1 MDYIKSIRTKVGS
14 EMIILNFTGA
24 IVINEEG
31 QILLQR
37 RRDKNAWGFPGG
49 AMELGESA
57 EETAIREVKEET
69 GLTIFIEK
77 LIGVYTK
84 YFDRYPNGD
93 QAQTIS
99 FFYQGYI
106 SNGELIS
113 SNEETIEL
121 QFFNPDEVP
130 DLFNQQHT
138 DAFNDF
144 RDQRVGVFR

>member
-1 MDYIKSIRTKVGS
+1 MDYIKWIRSKVGT
-14 EMIILNFTGA
+14 EMIILNFAGA
-24 IVINEEG
+24 IVLNEEG

-69 GLTIFIEK
+69 GVTIFVEK

-84 YFDRYPNGD
+84 YFDKYANGD

-99 FFYQGYI
+99 FFYQGRI
-106 SNGELIS
+106 SDGELIS
-113 SNEETIEL
+113 SNEESIEV
-121 QFFNPDEVP
+121 QFFDPNEVP
-130 DLFNQQHT
+130 DLFNQQHA

-144 RDQRVGVFR
+144 RAQRVAVSR

>member
-1 MDYIKSIRTKVGS
+1 MDYIKWIRSKVGT
-14 EMIILNFTGA
+14 EVIILNFAGA
-24 IVINEEG
+24 IVLNEEG

-69 GLTIFIEK
+69 GVTIFVEK

-84 YFDRYPNGD
+84 YFDKYANGD

-99 FFYQGYI
+99 FFYQGRI
-106 SNGELIS
+106 SDGELIS

-130 DLFNQQHT
+130 ELFNQQHT

-144 RDQRVGVFR
+144 RAQRVGVSR